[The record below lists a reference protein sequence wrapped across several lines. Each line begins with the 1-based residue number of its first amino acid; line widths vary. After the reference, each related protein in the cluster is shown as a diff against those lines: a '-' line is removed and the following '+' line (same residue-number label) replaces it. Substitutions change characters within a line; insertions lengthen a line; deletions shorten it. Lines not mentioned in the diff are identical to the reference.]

1 MFIPGFTY
9 RCWKASSKIITSVP
23 GQCDYCITA
32 LCHDNGF
39 GLLPYRCPET
49 SVSFGKVRHLSSV
62 WTYPAQQV
70 QNLWICV
77 CSRGSVRPLCNLSAI
92 ILSSILYGGLSGSAH
107 GDVAYR
113 DDWDIK
119 LTFFVYSPVKQF
131 ITQPYAGPIKP

>member
-1 MFIPGFTY
+1 MFIPGFY
-9 RCWKASSKIITSVP
+9 ISVLESIIQNNHFCFR

-92 ILSSILYGGLSGSAH
+92 ILSSILYGGSFRFRH

-119 LTFFVYSPVKQF
+119 LTFFVYSQSNNLLRSHTPV
-131 ITQPYAGPIKP
+131 P